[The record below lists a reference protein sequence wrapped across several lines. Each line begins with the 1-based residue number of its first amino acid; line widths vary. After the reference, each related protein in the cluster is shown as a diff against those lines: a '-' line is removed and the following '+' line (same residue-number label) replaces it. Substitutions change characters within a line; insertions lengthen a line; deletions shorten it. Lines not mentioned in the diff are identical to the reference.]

1 MQVHGWQLSQRQVYV
16 RRLCYEYLFS
26 FILKLELITI
36 RKVLHLNSLWKE
48 NWGKVGNGLFMFC
61 EQLNPYPPYPQK
73 KNKYVKGARFVH
85 HVIPSLI
92 WREGL
97 WVSCYFVQDCSPN
110 ETKSENCSSQ
120 DENTWVKPYLP
131 TTALNVEKGFQ
142 CTTIKGLYGALST
155 LGWGV
160 HSKLVRW
167 NSRGTVSLGDT
178 DFQPVCDIS
187 CQCILLDYNT
197 RKTELSFSHVSC
209 QSYCPFLVVTWM
221 KGRQQPYIPCALARI
236 PNTRG
241 C

>member
-1 MQVHGWQLSQRQVYV
+1 MVY
-16 RRLCYEYLFS
+16 LCFVS
-26 FILKLELITI
+26 
-36 RKVLHLNSLWKE
+36 NSTPTSSL
-48 NWGKVGNGLFMFC
+48 
-61 EQLNPYPPYPQK
+61 PPE

-92 WREGL
+92 RREVL

-131 TTALNVEKGFQ
+131 TPALNVEKGFQ
-142 CTTIKGLYGALST
+142 CTTIKGLYGALPT

-178 DFQPVCDIS
+178 DFQPVGDIS
-187 CQCILLDYNT
+187 RQCILLDYNT
-197 RKTELSFSHVSC
+197 RKIELSFSHVSR
-209 QSYCPFLVVTWM
+209 QSYCHFLVVRLM
-221 KGRQQPYIPCALARI
+221 KGRQQPLILCALARI